1 MRRDP
6 RGRVHAGDGI
16 EYVSRALS
24 AGLDVDS
31 FAGQLSFFFNG
42 HNNFL
47 EEIAKFR
54 AARKL
59 WSSIMHERF
68 AAKTAEAR
76 ALRFHCQTAGV
87 TLTAQ
92 QPLNNVVR
100 VALQALA
107 AVYGG
112 AQSIHTNSY
121 DEALGLPTEEAVTIA
136 LRTQQIVAH
145 ESGAADIV
153 DPLGGSYAIEAM
165 TSRIEQG
172 ARAYFARI
180 DEMGGMVRAIE
191 EGFIQRGNS
200 ANGVHLPARH
210 REQAAH
216 RGRRQRV
223 HQREPQGPGAQDR
236 PAHRGRAD
244 RPGEEGEG
252 HPRCRRARARA
263 SRRTRGRAR
272 HQQPG
277 ASDPRCCAGVGD
289 RGEISDVL
297 RSFGEYIPGA
307 SI

>member
-1 MRRDP
+1 MFAFARSEVPRWNTISISGYHMRE
-6 RGRVHAGDGI
+6 AGCDAIQEVAFTLGSGI

-68 AAKTAEAR
+68 AAQTAKAR

-153 DPLGGSYAIEAM
+153 DPLGGATPSK
-165 TSRIEQG
+165 
-172 ARAYFARI
+172 
-180 DEMGGMVRAIE
+180 
-191 EGFIQRGNS
+191 
-200 ANGVHLPARH
+200 P
-210 REQAAH
+210 
-216 RGRRQRV
+216 
-223 HQREPQGPGAQDR
+223 
-236 PAHRGRAD
+236 
-244 RPGEEGEG
+244 
-252 HPRCRRARARA
+252 
-263 SRRTRGRAR
+263 
-272 HQQPG
+272 
-277 ASDPRCCAGVGD
+277 
-289 RGEISDVL
+289 
-297 RSFGEYIPGA
+297 
-307 SI
+307 